1 MQEKYIPSRMS
12 STCYSQPWFN
22 WECKKKNMSEG
33 KTSMEKSIMKIADKH
48 KARILNHQFSSVF
61 SIDDQKTPEIIS
73 PRATDMD
80 DIIITTDGVK
90 KLLDDLSVYKA
101 NGPQREFQREC

>member
-1 MQEKYIPSRMS
+1 
-12 STCYSQPWFN
+12 
-22 WECKKKNMSEG
+22 MSEG

-48 KARILNHQFSSVF
+48 KARILNHEFSSVF